1 MSGYGQ
7 QGVSAANIDS
17 IRPKKR
23 LSIGVVGSGNWGTA
37 IAKIC
42 GENARA
48 HGHHFRSK
56 VRMWVFEEEIEYK
69 GEKRKLTEVFNE
81 AHENVKYLPG
91 IECPPNVIAVPDVRE
106 VARRADIL
114 VFVVPHQ
121 FIERVCDQMVG
132 LIRPGAV
139 GISCIKGVA
148 VSKEGVRLYSEVISE
163 KLGIYCGVLSGANV
177 ANEVAR
183 EQFCETTIGFNPP
196 NEVDIPRE
204 QIAAVFDRPY
214 FSVVSVDDV
223 AGVALG
229 GALKNVVAM
238 AVGFADGLEWGGNT
252 KAAIMRRGL
261 LEMQK
266 FATTFFDSDPRTMVE
281 QSCGIADLVTSCLG
295 GRNNRCAEAFVKT
308 GKSLET
314 LEKELLGG
322 QLLQG
327 AATSKDVHEFLLTKD
342 MVKDFPLFTAVYNIS
357 YEDMDPKNLIVVLQP
372 LKEDSENE
380 GGTET
385 E

>member
-1 MSGYGQ
+1 MSAPHQTTG
-7 QGVSAANIDS
+7 ANLDQA
-17 IRPKKR
+17 PKKR
-23 LSIGVVGSGNWGTA
+23 LAVGVIGSGNWGTA

-56 VRMWVFEEEIEYK
+56 VRMWVFEEEIEHK

-81 AHENVKYLPG
+81 THENVKYLPG
-91 IECPPNVIAVPDVRE
+91 VECPPNVIAVPDVRE
-106 VARRADIL
+106 VARRSDVL

-121 FIERVCDQMVG
+121 FINRVCDQMAG
-132 LIRPGAV
+132 HLRPNAV
-139 GISCIKGVA
+139 GISCIKGVS
-148 VSKEGVRLYSEVISE
+148 VGKDGVRLFSDVIQE

-177 ANEVAR
+177 ANEVAK
-183 EQFCETTIGFNPP
+183 EQFCETTIGYKPP
-196 NEVDIPRE
+196 QPIVSPE
-204 QIAAVFDRPY
+204 QIVAVFDRPY

-229 GALKNVVAM
+229 GALKNIVAM
-238 AVGFADGLEWGGNT
+238 AVGFADGMEWGGNT
-252 KAAIMRRGL
+252 KSAIMRRGL

-266 FATTFFDSDPRTMVE
+266 FATTFFDSEPGTMVE

-295 GRNNRCAEAFVKT
+295 GRNNRVAEAYVKS
-308 GKSLET
+308 GKPIDV

-327 AATSKDVHEFLLTKD
+327 ASTAKEVHEFLSTKD
-342 MVKDFPLFTAVYNIS
+342 MVNEFPLFRSVYKIC
-357 YEDMDPKNLIVVLQP
+357 YENMDAKDLIQVLQP
-372 LKEDSENE
+372 LKEESENE